1 LTNENNSQ
9 ELLAFFK
16 ALSDANRLKIIGLL
30 ARQRYT
36 VEQIATILNLTPSTT
51 SHHLGRLSE
60 AGLVSARAEGY
71 YNLYDLNTSVLE
83 SMSKRLLST
92 ENLISLADG
101 TDIEAF
107 DRKILGDYLMPD
119 GRLKTIPAQRKKLE
133 VVLRYIVQSFEK
145 GQRYP
150 EKRVNEILKHFHE
163 DTASLRRE
171 LVGYRLLN
179 RQSGEYWRPE
189 ESSSLT

>member
-1 LTNENNSQ
+1 MKLDNHSQ

-16 ALSDANRLKIIGLL
+16 ALSDANRLKIVGLL
-30 ARQRYT
+30 ARQRLT
-36 VEQIATILNLTPSTT
+36 GEQISTILNLTPSTT
-51 SHHLGRLSE
+51 SHHLARLSE
-60 AGLVSARAEGY
+60 AGLVGARAEGY
-71 YNLYDLNTSVLE
+71 YNMYELNTSALE

-92 ENLISLADG
+92 DNLISLADG
-101 TDIEAF
+101 IDTEAF
-107 DRKILGDYLMPD
+107 DRKILADFLLPD
-119 GRLKTIPAQRKKLE
+119 GSLKTIPAQRKKLE
-133 VVLRYIVQSFEK
+133 VVLRYIAQFFEK

-150 EKRVNEILKHFHE
+150 EKQVNEMLKRFHE

-189 ESSSLT
+189 ES